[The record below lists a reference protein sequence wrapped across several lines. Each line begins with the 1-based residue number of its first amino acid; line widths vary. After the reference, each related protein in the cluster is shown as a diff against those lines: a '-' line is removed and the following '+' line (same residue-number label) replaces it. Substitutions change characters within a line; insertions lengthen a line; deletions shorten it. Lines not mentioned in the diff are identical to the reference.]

1 MSFIGPSAREVKDVT
16 NINERIRAKEV
27 RLIDEDGGMLGIM
40 PTYDAIRIA
49 RERELDLVEV
59 SPKAVPPVCRIMD
72 YGKFKYQVA
81 KKAAEAKKK
90 QTIIQVKEMKLGL
103 KIEEHDLQFKLRQLR
118 GFLQEGNKLKITVM
132 FRGREV
138 LHRDKGEQLATKVI
152 EALKDVGDVE
162 QRPKFDGRNII
173 IIFGPKQQQE
183 KQGGG
188 KTVK

>member
-1 MSFIGPSAREVKDVT
+1 VSLIGPSARDVKDVT

-40 PTYDAIRIA
+40 STYDAVKIA

-103 KIEEHDLQFKLRQLR
+103 KIEEHDLQFKLKQLR
-118 GFLQEGNKLKITVM
+118 GFLEEGNKIKITVM

-138 LHRDKGEQLATKVI
+138 LHRDKGEQLAAKVI
-152 EALKDVGDVE
+152 DALKDVGDIE
-162 QRPKFDGRNII
+162 QRPRFDGRNII
-173 IIFGPKQQQE
+173 MIFGPK
-183 KQGGG
+183 
-188 KTVK
+188 